1 MNLDRVNLLKWKL
14 LMKDCLGLGKFQVQK
29 NSVHLK
35 EAAEWIIRAQDA
47 TPDRGVSI
55 KFNLSKGWGASYPE
69 TTGYIIPTLLDY
81 ARFSGNDEYK
91 YRALEM
97 ADWEL
102 SVQLDCGAIQ
112 AGTVDV
118 SSRIPTIFNTGQV
131 LFGWISAF
139 KETGKERYLK
149 AATKAVN
156 WLVDVQEPD
165 GFWKK
170 HASPFATY
178 KMNTYNVRTAWGIY
192 LVYEITQ
199 DSKYL
204 QAALKNVRWAIK
216 QQNSLGWF
224 DNNCLSD
231 NSRPLTHTIG
241 YTIEGILGIGIALGD
256 QEFIDAAQKTA
267 RALMSSQTTGGS
279 LAGRFDAQWRPS
291 VRWSCLTGIAQIA
304 ICWWQLYKITKDKQY
319 REAALKANQYLKSIQ
334 NISIPHPGIRGGIKG
349 SHPINGKYCSYGYPN
364 WAAKFFM
371 DSLLLEED
379 AHLSSY

>member
-1 MNLDRVNLLKWKL
+1 MNLDSVNFLKWKL
-14 LMKDCLGLGKFQVQK
+14 LMKDYLGLGKFQVQK

-35 EAAEWIIRAQDA
+35 EAAGWIIRAQDA
-47 TPDRGVSI
+47 TPDRGVSSV
-55 KFNLSKGWGASYPE
+55 FNFSKGWGASYPE
-69 TTGYIIPTLLDY
+69 TTGYIISTFLDY
-81 ARFSGNDEYK
+81 AGFSGNDEYK

-102 SVQLDCGAIQ
+102 DVQLDCGAIQ
-112 AGTVDV
+112 AGTVDA

-139 KETGKERYLK
+139 KETDKERYLK
-149 AATKAVN
+149 AATKAAN
-156 WLVDVQEPD
+156 WLVDVQDPD
-165 GFWKK
+165 GCWRM

-178 KMNTYNVRTAWGIY
+178 EVNTYNVRTARGIY
-192 LVYEITQ
+192 LVYEITR
-199 DSKYL
+199 DPKYI
-204 QAALKNVRWAIK
+204 QAALKNVRWTIK

-224 DNNCLSD
+224 DNNCLSN
-231 NSRPLTHTIG
+231 NSCPLTHTIG

-267 RALMSSQTTGGS
+267 RALISSQTTDGS

-291 VRWSCLTGIAQIA
+291 VKWSCLTGIAQIA
-304 ICWWQLYKITKDKQY
+304 VCWWQLYKITKDKQY
-319 REAALKANQYLKSIQ
+319 RKAALKANQYLKSIQ
-334 NISIPHPGIRGGIKG
+334 NISISHPGIRGGIKG
-349 SHPINGKYCSYGYPN
+349 SHPINGKYCSYGCPN

-379 AHLSSY
+379 DCKSS